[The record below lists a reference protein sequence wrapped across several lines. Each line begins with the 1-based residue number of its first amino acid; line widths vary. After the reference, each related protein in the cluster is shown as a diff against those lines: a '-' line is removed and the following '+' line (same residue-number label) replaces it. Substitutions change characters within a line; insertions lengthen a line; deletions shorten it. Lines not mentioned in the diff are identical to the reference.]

1 MPIII
6 LGKIEKKNIID
17 ATQEQEIDTKNMH
30 NKIQLILEILKLI
43 QRTCITRFN

>member
-30 NKIQLILEILKLI
+30 NKIQLSK
-43 QRTCITRFN
+43 TKFWSNVTITIT